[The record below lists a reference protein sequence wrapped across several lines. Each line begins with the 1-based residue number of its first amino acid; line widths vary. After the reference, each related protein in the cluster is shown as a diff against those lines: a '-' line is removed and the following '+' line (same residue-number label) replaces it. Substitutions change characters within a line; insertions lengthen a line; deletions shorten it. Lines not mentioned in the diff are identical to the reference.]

1 MQIAAAVRH
10 KKFAAMA
17 AAVRHKKLA
26 APAAP
31 ATMATMAAMAAMV
44 CGLAAPLIVWAAD
57 SPALAA
63 PPALEVP
70 VACDIGGECFI
81 QFYVDRDAGTEVADY
96 RCGALSYDGH
106 KGTDFRLVDVPA
118 MNRGTVVRAA
128 AAGTVRAIRDG
139 EPDIGADESTR
150 SLDGREAGNAVVLV
164 HDAGWETQYSHLMK
178 GSIAVRS
185 GQQVQ
190 HGEALGL
197 IGLSGNSTFPH
208 LDFTVRHDGR
218 IVDPFGGGSA
228 PNCAAT
234 GERLWTA
241 AAAKQLAY
249 LPGAVLLA
257 GFAAQIPE
265 RRAVRRGAHRA
276 RELSTLAPVLVFWV
290 DMFGLA
296 AGDIERFRILA
307 PDGTVVAEREQRID
321 KAAHQHFQTIG
332 QLRPDLG
339 AWPPGTYRGE
349 YLLLRDIDG
358 ESRPLIGTVRQVTL
372 R

>member
-10 KKFAAMA
+10 KK
-17 AAVRHKKLA
+17 L
-26 APAAP
+26 
-31 ATMATMAAMAAMV
+31 ATMAAMAAMV
-44 CGLAAPLIVWAAD
+44 CGLAALLIVWAAD

-81 QFYVDRDAGTEVADY
+81 QFYVDRDASTEVADY

-106 KGTDFRLVDVPA
+106 KGTDFRLVDLPA
-118 MNRGTVVRAA
+118 MNRGIVVRAA

-139 EPDIGADESTR
+139 EPDISADESTR

-190 HGEALGL
+190 LGEALGL

-218 IVDPFGGGSA
+218 IVDPFGGNPSPA
-228 PNCAAT
+228 CAAT

-339 AWPPGTYRGE
+339 AWPAGTYRGE

-358 ESRPLIGTVRQVTL
+358 ESRPLIGTVRQVIL